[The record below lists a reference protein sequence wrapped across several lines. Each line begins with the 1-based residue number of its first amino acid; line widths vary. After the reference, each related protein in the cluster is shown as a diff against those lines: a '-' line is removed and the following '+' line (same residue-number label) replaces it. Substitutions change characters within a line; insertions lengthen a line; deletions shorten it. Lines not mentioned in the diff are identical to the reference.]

1 MAIRATAVFDTR
13 ARCSSAMEVTAR
25 PKTPVERHTHPACML
40 RYSSPHLS
48 LSLQGGPIQNMESQR
63 CLELV
68 ESRQSEFSFQLAI
81 QDCTDQK
88 WTITNILTVL
98 PQ

>member
-1 MAIRATAVFDTR
+1 
-13 ARCSSAMEVTAR
+13 
-25 PKTPVERHTHPACML
+25 ML
-40 RYSSPHLS
+40 LIPLFPPLS
-48 LSLQGGPIQNMESQR
+48 QDGSIQNNESQR

-68 ESRQSEFSFQLAI
+68 NSSQSEFSYQLAI
-81 QDCTDQK
+81 QDCSGQK

>member
-1 MAIRATAVFDTR
+1 M
-13 ARCSSAMEVTAR
+13 SAF
-25 PKTPVERHTHPACML
+25 L
-40 RYSSPHLS
+40 HLVCFFF
-48 LSLQGGPIQNMESQR
+48 LFLQGGAIQNIESQR

-68 ESRQSEFSFQLAI
+68 ESKQSAFTFQLAI
-81 QDCTDQK
+81 QDCTGQK

>member
-1 MAIRATAVFDTR
+1 MFTNYKGVYIVSLSLFFF
-13 ARCSSAMEVTAR
+13 
-25 PKTPVERHTHPACML
+25 
-40 RYSSPHLS
+40 LS
-48 LSLQGGPIQNMESQR
+48 LSLQGGSIQNTESQY

-68 ESRQSEFSFQLAI
+68 ESRQAEFGFQLAI
-81 QDCTDQK
+81 QDCTGQK

>member
-1 MAIRATAVFDTR
+1 MTACVCFR
-13 ARCSSAMEVTAR
+13 
-25 PKTPVERHTHPACML
+25 
-40 RYSSPHLS
+40 
-48 LSLQGGPIQNMESQR
+48 QGGSIQNIDSQR

-68 ESRQSEFSFQLAI
+68 ESQHTESTFQLVI

>member
-1 MAIRATAVFDTR
+1 MGEE
-13 ARCSSAMEVTAR
+13 SAKNR
-25 PKTPVERHTHPACML
+25 SF
-40 RYSSPHLS
+40 SSPHCVS
-48 LSLQGGPIQNMESQR
+48 LSFLQGGAVQNLESQR

-68 ESRQSEFSFQLAI
+68 ESKQSEFTFQLAI
-81 QDCTDQK
+81 QDCTGQK